1 MLGLNLMESSILIM
15 TQLYVP
21 SGGSPAP
28 NVGVARKSTSV
39 GALFENT
46 VNGLEHSGLVDNIT
60 EYT

>member
-1 MLGLNLMESSILIM
+1 
-15 TQLYVP
+15 
-21 SGGSPAP
+21 
-28 NVGVARKSTSV
+28 VGVARKSTSV